1 MASPREQPYVYNTS
15 QSPTAYNYSTSNE
28 HVTQANRGTS
38 SGRTNHSDD
47 NPLTMVTTKAA
58 GILGTTYCLITLLI
72 LLILP
77 IIEVAIGSSFRD
89 QCTIEPRIPQYL
101 VVTGACGI
109 ASIVLTLA
117 IVRYNLFLSIVK
129 EFI

>member
-1 MASPREQPYVYNTS
+1 MASPREQTYAYNT
-15 QSPTAYNYSTSNE
+15 NSNE
-28 HVTQANRGTS
+28 HVTEANRGTS
-38 SGRTNHSDD
+38 SGRTNDSDS
-47 NPLTMVTTKAA
+47 NPLQMVTSTAA
-58 GILGTTYCLITLLI
+58 GILGTTYCLVTLCI

-89 QCTIEPRIPQYL
+89 QCTIEPRIPTYL

-129 EFI
+129 EFN